1 MQCTACGGQLE
12 YAGGGQYARCMRC
25 LALFQVAGGGLTPI
39 VVQAP
44 GGGNNPEFNAMFAKN
59 LGFGPPPAGGGGG
72 GGGGGYQH
80 GPSFQMGDVEVRVD
94 TRGLER
100 RAMNEVSS
108 MIWGWIIGGVILV
121 MLVIGG
127 IVLGVYIYLQAKSS
141 TVADGSGATG
151 KKTEQTWDGKSTL
164 ECSGIDKMKITGT
177 TASLTTTAIKASG
190 NCQLELVNV
199 NITAPVGIEATA
211 SAKVTMTG
219 GSIKAKDN
227 SVVASNASSVTFV
240 GTSVTGVV
248 KKQHAAKVNG
258 AN

>member
-1 MQCTACGGQLE
+1 MQCSACGGQLE
-12 YAGGGQYARCMRC
+12 YAGGGQYGRCMKC
-25 LALFQVAGGGLTPI
+25 LALYQVQGGSLTPI

-59 LGFGPPPAGGGGG
+59 LGFGPPPAGAGQGG

-100 RAMNEVSS
+100 RAMNEVSG
-108 MIWGWIIGGVILV
+108 MIWGWIIGGIILV
-121 MLVIGG
+121 LVLVGG
-127 IVLGVYIYLQAKSS
+127 LVLAGYIYFQVKSDAS
-141 TVADGSGATG
+141 ASATG
-151 KKTEQTWDGKSTL
+151 GGAKEVQTWDGKSTL
-164 ECSGIDKMKITGT
+164 ECGGNDKVKVTGT
-177 TASLTTTAIKASG
+177 KANLTTTAIKASA

-199 NITAPVGIEATA
+199 DIVAPIGIETTA

-219 GSIKAKDN
+219 GSIKAKES
-227 SVVASNASSVTFV
+227 SVVASNASTVTFV
-240 GTSVTGVV
+240 GTSVTGPV